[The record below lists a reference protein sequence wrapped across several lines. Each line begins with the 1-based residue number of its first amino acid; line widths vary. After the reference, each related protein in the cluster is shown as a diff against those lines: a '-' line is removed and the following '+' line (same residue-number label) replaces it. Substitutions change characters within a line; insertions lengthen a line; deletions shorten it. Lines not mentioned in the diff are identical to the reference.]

1 MRIRAG
7 FGVGLGLLLAVNA
20 WGGASVAAA
29 GRAAGLSG
37 TGWGRAG
44 DLPVPGDYTGDGR
57 ADIAVFRPSTGTWYV
72 RGGET
77 VQFGASTDVP
87 VPGDYNGDGRTDI
100 AVFRPSTGT
109 WYVRGASGVP
119 YGAAGDIPVARD
131 YNGDG
136 RTDLAVFRPSTGTWY
151 VRGGETVQFGASTDV
166 PVPGDY
172 NGDGRTDI
180 AVFRPSTG
188 TWYVRGASGVAYGAA
203 RDVPVARDY
212 NGDGRADLAVFRP
225 STGTWYVLG
234 VTSVPY
240 GTYGDVPVPA
250 DYTGDGRADLAVFR
264 PSTGTWYILGMAQP
278 RLVGV
283 DPADYTPNL
292 APDLTVTHPAAYTVE
307 QSPDRATMYVGGL
320 FHAVQDSALDPAI
333 TRAYFVAFA
342 AATGA
347 ISTTVAP
354 VFNGPVWAI
363 RSAGDSL
370 YVAGAF
376 STVNGVPRRGVVK
389 LSAATGAVD
398 PAFHPPGWTYG
409 VGYDLHLIG
418 GRVIV
423 GGTFPGALVALNP
436 TTGADTGYLKLGIGG
451 TCVDNAACG
460 TAGAPATGEP
470 THVYRFAVNPA
481 GTRLVA
487 VGNFVTPHPRAFMVD
502 LGPTTAA
509 VDRWYYPGLAD
520 SCSLPKFYPAY
531 LRDVDFAPAGSYFVI
546 VATGNIPHTG
556 GVGRD
561 VCDAAA
567 RFETSTASPTSPTWI
582 NYTGG
587 DTLHSVAVTDSAVYV
602 QGHQRWLDNP
612 QGRNTCRT
620 TCVSRPGIGAI
631 DPVTGRALAWDP
643 TKTRNVGG
651 KDLLAT
657 PTGLWVVSDGAR
669 IGHEYHYGIAFLPY

>member
-57 ADIAVFRPSTGTWYV
+57 A
-72 RGGET
+72 
-77 VQFGASTDVP
+77 
-87 VPGDYNGDGRTDI
+87 DI